1 MTSKN
6 KITYAHRYDISV
18 HLLHWAVSQQTL
30 PCTPPP
36 PNCEG
41 WVNS

>member
-18 HLLHWAVSQQTL
+18 HWAVSQQTL
-30 PCTPPP
+30 LCTPPP
-36 PNCEG
+36 RTAKG
-41 WVNS
+41 GYS